1 MTPDEHDNQA
11 TSAERETTELYPF
24 SSGYPRET
32 GTARGPLPDWQAADQ
47 PLPDLPVLEQLPD
60 PDALPDPG
68 YPAMPA
74 SPPPV
79 ASQPLP
85 MRPPWPVP
93 SAAAELSRS
102 PTTGAER
109 AGAGGRTDRSRS

>member
-24 SSGYPRET
+24 SSGYPRDT
-32 GTARGPLPDWQAADQ
+32 GTARGPFPDWQAVDE

-74 SPPPV
+74 SPPPLV
-79 ASQPLP
+79 AAQPLP
-85 MRPPWPVP
+85 MRPPWLVP
-93 SAAAELSRS
+93 SAAAE
-102 PTTGAER
+102 P
-109 AGAGGRTDRSRS
+109 RTESGTESWTESGTE

>member
-24 SSGYPRET
+24 SSGYPRDT
-32 GTARGPLPDWQAADQ
+32 GTARGPFPDWQAADE

-68 YPAMPA
+68 YPAMPE
-74 SPPPV
+74 SPPPLV
-79 ASQPLP
+79 AAQPLP
-85 MRPPWPVP
+85 MRPPW
-93 SAAAELSRS
+93 L
-102 PTTGAER
+102 
-109 AGAGGRTDRSRS
+109 